1 MQQQVYYLV
10 HKETGMKLKYYK
22 TLSGA
27 RIAQRQ
33 RNHRLGFITRID
45 RVPLYIQE
53 LELELE
59 AELCLTTDDDN
70 TDNHSI
76 ATYCILEDYI
86 ETLDILD

>member
-10 HKETGMKLKYYK
+10 HKETLMKLKYYK

-33 RNHRLGFITRID
+33 RNHRLGFITRMD
-45 RVPLYIQE
+45 RVTVYIQE

-59 AELCLTTDDDN
+59 AELCSRSDDL
-70 TDNHSI
+70 SRPI
-76 ATYCILEDYI
+76 LATYCILEDCI
-86 ETLDILD
+86 ETLDILE